1 MKKLWSMLAIL
12 AALFIVSCGDDYD
25 DTAIKNQV
33 NDLEN
38 RVANLEQL
46 CQQMNTNIS
55 SMQTILNAL
64 QERDYITSVTPIKEG
79 DAVIGYTIN
88 FAINDPITIYHGKN
102 GADGKD
108 GYVPSIGV
116 AKFEDDGLYYWTLD
130 GEWLTDAEGNKVR
143 AQGLDGSAG
152 NDGSEGSAGKD
163 GITPQL
169 KIKLNYWYISYDN
182 GATWERLGPATG
194 ADGANGRPGKDG
206 DSFFEDVYVKDGY
219 VHFVLVGGDEYVVP
233 TKGTLEAQLK
243 DLQALIDENYH
254 IKSYEAITDDT
265 GATIGYEL
273 VLVKDGKEETITIM
287 NGKDGAPGEPGTQIT
302 VTEENGIITIV
313 VGEGEFEFK
322 IPKYKEMDLSF
333 VLSDNTGKEV
343 STVNLVKGTKQIV
356 SYKIKYCESGHAHND
371 FHLEVLGDVSIIVT
385 PAADGAATDAAC
397 GEITFFV
404 PFTTEIGTEKIV
416 LFVTDGKSHTTM
428 KTLTVNVKAPE
439 VTDPYFEFNAD
450 GTTAWSGIV
459 IDVNGVGHGTII
471 SWDEDNGKS
480 WEKSKAAADAYA
492 PAGTW
497 TLPSKANWLVVEAN
511 KNEINEI
518 IKNEND
524 NPYNGTHDPYNLI
537 THPKLG
543 NATGTSTRSYWTT
556 DRPNSNYSYLV
567 YGFDY
572 YNNLVWNSWIADYE
586 DANGVTPNAKARFVR
601 KF

>member
-206 DSFFEDVYVKDGY
+206 DSFFEKVYEDEDGY

-233 TKGTLEAQLK
+233 TKDTLEAQLK
-243 DLQALIDENYH
+243 DLQDLIDENYH

-313 VGEGEFEFK
+313 VGDGEFVFK

-356 SYKIKYCESGHAHND
+356 SYKIKYCEGGHAHTD
-371 FHLEVLGDVSIIVT
+371 FQLEVLGDVSIIVT
-385 PAADGAATDAAC
+385 PAADDAAADAAC
-397 GEITFFV
+397 GEIAFFV
-404 PFTTEIGTEKIV
+404 PFTTEVGTEKIV

-428 KTLTVNVKAPE
+428 KTLTVNVKAPK
-439 VTDPYFEFNAD
+439 VTDPYFEFNGD

-459 IDVNGVGHGTII
+459 IDVDGEGHGTIL
-471 SWDEDNGKS
+471 SWDEVNGKDWVS
-480 WEKSKAAADAYA
+480 SKAAAEEYA
-492 PAGTW
+492 PVGTW
-497 TLPSKANWLVVEAN
+497 TLP
-511 KNEINEI
+511 
-518 IKNEND
+518 
-524 NPYNGTHDPYNLI
+524 
-537 THPKLG
+537 
-543 NATGTSTRSYWTT
+543 
-556 DRPNSNYSYLV
+556 
-567 YGFDY
+567 
-572 YNNLVWNSWIADYE
+572 
-586 DANGVTPNAKARFVR
+586 
-601 KF
+601 